1 MGRAKTRKIV
11 LDGYGSYLKMDKGCF
26 VVRSREGKE
35 ESYPALEMD
44 LGEISLSEGNVV
56 TTGALVYCGLWFV
69 DVVVTTKFGEPI
81 AMLKNFTDD
90 SYVETRVCQYEALK
104 NGKGLRLAKAFAIG
118 KIEGQNTVL
127 RKYGLKEN
135 PYVTRQIDSLLEKDL
150 QVLRRRILHLE
161 GKFSQE
167 FFRQIYTMFPEKIR
181 PLSRVSYL
189 AFVGLN
195 NVFNLTYT
203 FLKWKCYR
211 AIVKAHLEP
220 YLGFLHDYLRPTRPN
235 LVCDFM
241 ELYRYLID
249 DFLIENC
256 RDLKPSDFYPKTVII
271 GDRKAKRMYLKDD
284 LASDLVNNLHR
295 YFVQKVKV
303 HRIMRGESQEVET
316 LINEEALLLAR
327 FLKDKTGNWTPR
339 VAIPKAF

>member
-26 VVRSREGKE
+26 VVRNREGKE
-35 ESYPALEMD
+35 ESYPTLEMD
-44 LGEISLSEGNVV
+44 LGEITLSEGNVV

-81 AMLKNFTDD
+81 AMLKNFNDD
-90 SYVETRVCQYEALK
+90 SFVDTRVCQYEALK
-104 NGKGLRLAKAFAIG
+104 NGKGLYLTKQFAIG

-135 PYVTRQIDSLLEKDL
+135 PFVTRQIESLRETDL
-150 QVLRRRILHLE
+150 RMLRRRVLHLE
-161 GKFSQE
+161 GKFSQHYFGE
-167 FFRQIYTMFPEKIR
+167 VYTLFPEKVR
-181 PLSRVSYL
+181 PLARVSYN

-203 FLKWKCYR
+203 MLKWKCYR
-211 AIVKAHLEP
+211 ALVKAHLEP

-249 DFLIENC
+249 DFLIQNC
-256 RDLKPSDFYPKTVII
+256 QSLKPSDFYPKTVLV
-271 GDRKAKRMYLKDD
+271 GYRKAKRMYLKDE
-284 LASDLVNNLHR
+284 LASSLINKLQS
-295 YFVQKVKV
+295 YFIQKVKIP
-303 HRIMRGESQEVET
+303 RIMRGESQEVET
-316 LINEEALLLAR
+316 LINEEALLLAK
-327 FLKDKTGNWTPR
+327 FLKGETGTWVPR
-339 VAIPKAF
+339 MAIPKVF